1 MRLVTLV
8 RCVKSHR
15 AEGKMDM
22 ILGGL
27 KDFQC
32 QKWVYSHAKDEE
44 TAYLEQLEKICRKIE
59 IDENN
64 YFFYP
69 YSLISFHRIRTL
81 FQLLQTLPDAFVSNR
96 IYFLLNLICSKT
108 FIIHS
113 QEAVYDIVV
122 GHPFSVCVPSAHL
135 CQLIGAGD
143 GLYPEGQDCRFSV
156 GCLCG
161 VAVPGQHI
169 VNFGESHRAHQG
181 GELYGTHADGGIA
194 KFIGSIKCIV

>member
-69 YSLISFHRIRTL
+69 YSKTLHRFFPTHAMNILSITPAYEEVL
-81 FQLLQTLPDAFVSNR
+81 ATDFAAMGENR
-96 IYFLLNLICSKT
+96 
-108 FIIHS
+108 
-113 QEAVYDIVV
+113 VV
-122 GHPFSVCVPSAHL
+122 RALKILVDRVTEKQSCVVRFMEVTRL
-135 CQLIGAGD
+135 CRRV
-143 GLYPEGQDCRFSV
+143 LYPSDSFRGSTTENSVFSCDALAN
-156 GCLCG
+156 G
-161 VAVPGQHI
+161 AW
-169 VNFGESHRAHQG
+169 A
-181 GELYGTHADGGIA
+181 
-194 KFIGSIKCIV
+194 

>member
-1 MRLVTLV
+1 MKNTIKKVMPMRLVTLV

-69 YSLISFHRIRTL
+69 YSKTLHRFFESIQRA
-81 FQLLQTLPDAFVSNR
+81 FCQYSKQIGFYCHRSERRQT
-96 IYFLLNLICSKT
+96 
-108 FIIHS
+108 
-113 QEAVYDIVV
+113 
-122 GHPFSVCVPSAHL
+122 GH
-135 CQLIGAGD
+135 
-143 GLYPEGQDCRFSV
+143 
-156 GCLCG
+156 
-161 VAVPGQHI
+161 
-169 VNFGESHRAHQG
+169 
-181 GELYGTHADGGIA
+181 
-194 KFIGSIKCIV
+194 